1 MNSLNLFV
9 TLVPFLSV
17 PYVYYYNFVNCM
29 IGDLFSGSGGLEDN
43 DGAVE

>member
-29 IGDLFSGSGGLEDN
+29 IGDLFGGLENN